1 VIVYFDASA
10 IVKRYLA
17 EAESAAVDGLVAQ
30 ATVMGTS
37 LISRAEVSAAVARAA
52 RMNVLNSAEAEKA
65 LKTFRAQWPD
75 LIATS
80 VTQVLVAEADALAWE
95 YGLRGYDAVHLA
107 SARLWQEALSEP
119 VIMAT
124 FDHDLWAAA
133 QQAGMDVWPET
144 LE

>member
-1 VIVYFDASA
+1 MIVYFDASA

-17 EAESAAVDGLVAQ
+17 EADSAAVDGLVAQ
-30 ATVMGTS
+30 ASVMGTS

-52 RMNVLNSAEAEKA
+52 SINVLSSAEAQKA
-65 LKTFRAQWPD
+65 LRTFRAQWPD
-75 LIATS
+75 LIATT
-80 VTQVLVAEADALAWE
+80 VTQVLVAKADALAWD

-107 SARLWQEALSEP
+107 SATLWQEALSEP

-133 QQAGMDVWPET
+133 QKAGIEVWPET
-144 LE
+144 LK